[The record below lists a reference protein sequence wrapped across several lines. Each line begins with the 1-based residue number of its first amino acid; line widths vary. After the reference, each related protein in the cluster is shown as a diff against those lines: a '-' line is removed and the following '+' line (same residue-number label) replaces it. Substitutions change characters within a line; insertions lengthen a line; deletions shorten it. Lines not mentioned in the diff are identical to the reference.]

1 LTQTYEADQIGDL
14 VNTMT
19 DIFAEGHRTS
29 ALMMAGMFVMAA
41 AFFDLIDGVVSQNPP
56 LFISGVLF
64 SCAAVL
70 LFDLWKQNPR

>member
-1 LTQTYEADQIGDL
+1 
-14 VNTMT
+14 
-19 DIFAEGHRTS
+19 
-29 ALMMAGMFVMAA
+29 MMAGMFVMAA

>member
-19 DIFAEGHRTS
+19 DIFAEGHRAS